1 MADGG
6 QFSAAPFWQNGP
18 SPGQFYNTPGTNL
31 ASSQLPRTYTQQPI
45 VTGTSVLGVTF
56 TGGVVIAADTL
67 GSYGSLARFRD
78 ISRLL
83 KVNEKVAI
91 GASGDYADFQF
102 IRDII
107 NQKVLDGKCLN
118 DNYCYSPVAIHTW
131 LTRIL
136 YNRRTKINPLWNNII
151 VGGYDENEGSYLG
164 YVDKLGVAYQA
175 PTIAT
180 GYGSYIAQPLLRQSY
195 ESNNNS
201 FTEEQALS
209 AIERC
214 MRVLLYRD
222 GRSGNQYEVAI
233 ITKDGCQVTS
243 PKPISTN
250 WDIAEYVKYGICI
263 NDSIPSVANMVL
275 SLFPLAFCH
284 EVNGY

>member
-195 ESNNNS
+195 ESNNNN

-250 WDIAEYVKYGICI
+250 WDIAEYVKY
-263 NDSIPSVANMVL
+263 V
-275 SLFPLAFCH
+275 
-284 EVNGY
+284 